1 MRLRKKSSDGL
12 LWFAGI
18 AGGFWFLKRWFDTRN
33 ANAATDN
40 LKPQGQ
46 ADTNFSYRN
55 AGGYKSRSQFFG
67 YINLASA
74 EFQVPAS
81 IIEGVLWVES
91 ADGENTTGAT
101 SGEVGIMQIIPSTAA
116 YIRTLSPSLAGA
128 QPHIP
133 SNAIR
138 MGAALLAD
146 NYKKLHT
153 WSKAIIAYN
162 AGVNSPRVKVSND
175 WYLVRVQER
184 IKVLYA
190 KS

>member
-1 MRLRKKSSDGL
+1 MRLRKKDNSL
-12 LWFAGI
+12 LLLAGI

-46 ADTNFSYRN
+46 ADTNFAYRD
-55 AGGYKSRSQFFG
+55 AGGYKSKSQFFG
-67 YINLASA
+67 FINLASA
-74 EFQVPAS
+74 EFRVPAS
-81 IIEGVLWVES
+81 IIEGVLYVES
-91 ADGENTTGAT
+91 ADGENTTGAKA
-101 SGEVGIMQIIPSTAA
+101 GEVGIMQIIPSTAA

-138 MGAALLAD
+138 MGTALLAD
-146 NYKKLHT
+146 NYKKLHS

-162 AGVNSPRVKVSND
+162 SGANSPRVNVAND

-184 IKVLYA
+184 IKALYA

>member
-1 MRLRKKSSDGL
+1 MRLRKKDNNL
-12 LWFAGI
+12 LLLAGI
-18 AGGFWFLKRWFDTRN
+18 AGAFWFLKRWFDTRN

-46 ADTNFSYRN
+46 ADTNFSYRD
-55 AGGYKSRSQFFG
+55 AGGYKSQSKFFG
-67 YINLASA
+67 FINLSSA
-74 EFQVPAS
+74 EFKVPAS
-81 IIEGVLWVES
+81 IIEGVLYVES
-91 ADGENTTGAT
+91 ADGENTTGAKA
-101 SGEVGIMQIIPSTAA
+101 GEVGIMQIIPGTAA

-138 MGAALLAD
+138 MGTALLAD
-146 NYKKLHT
+146 NFKKLHS

-162 AGVNSPRVKVSND
+162 SGVNSPRVNVAND

-184 IKVLYA
+184 IKALYA